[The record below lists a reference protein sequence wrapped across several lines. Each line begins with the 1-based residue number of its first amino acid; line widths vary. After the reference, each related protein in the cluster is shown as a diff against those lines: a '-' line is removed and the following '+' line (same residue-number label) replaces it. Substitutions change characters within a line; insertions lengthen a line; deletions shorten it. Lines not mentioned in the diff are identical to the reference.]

1 MLLALAIHLICFAV
15 LAAGGLG
22 AKVLHG
28 AMRAAIDSS
37 PGDAAVLL
45 RTMLR
50 FAVVAQV
57 GAGLMLLSG
66 LGLLASEHWGYW
78 GMGWL
83 NAKIALFVVLVLNGP
98 LVARPAANKLLSAL
112 TSGATGDEVAVP
124 LRRLDLF
131 ATVQVI
137 GLVGIVLLA
146 VLKPF

>member
-1 MLLALAIHLICFAV
+1 MLVALATHLICFAI

-28 AMRAAIDSS
+28 AMRAAIGGA
-37 PGDAAVLL
+37 PGDAVVLL

-50 FAVVAQV
+50 FSIVAQV

-66 LGLLASEHWGYW
+66 LGLLASEHWAYW
-78 GMGWL
+78 GTGWL
-83 NAKIALFVVLVLNGP
+83 SAKIALFVLLVLNGP
-98 LVARPAANKLLSAL
+98 LVARPAAKQLLGAL
-112 TSGATGDEVAVP
+112 TSGSTGDAVAIP
-124 LRRLDLF
+124 LRRLDVF

-137 GLVGIVLLA
+137 GLVAIVLLA

>member
-1 MLLALAIHLICFAV
+1 MFLALAIHLICFAV
-15 LAAGGLG
+15 LAAGAMG

-28 AMRAAIDSS
+28 AMRAAIGSS
-37 PGDAAVLL
+37 PGDATVLL

-50 FAVVAQV
+50 FAIVAQV

-66 LGLLASEHWGYW
+66 IGLLATEHWAYW

-83 NAKIALFVVLVLNGP
+83 SAKIALFVLLVLNGP
-98 LVARPAANKLLSAL
+98 LVARPAANRLLSAL
-112 TSGATGDEVAVP
+112 TSGATDDAVAVP
-124 LRRLDLF
+124 LRRLDMF

-137 GLVGIVLLA
+137 GLVAIVLLA